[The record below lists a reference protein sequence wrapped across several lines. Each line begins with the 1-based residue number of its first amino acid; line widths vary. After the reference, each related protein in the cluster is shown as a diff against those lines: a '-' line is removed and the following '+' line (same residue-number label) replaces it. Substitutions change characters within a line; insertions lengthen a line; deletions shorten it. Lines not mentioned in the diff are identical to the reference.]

1 MSEVIT
7 VNIPAKAE
15 HLLVARLAASGVCSR
30 LGMAI
35 EQMEDVKAAVAEAC
49 ILMINDPAGYE
60 RLAVSFTYGD
70 DLEVLVQGGQPGG
83 VPGSDE
89 IDADF
94 SMALL
99 EALAD
104 GVQAGQGAVRFTAKG
119 GAKR

>member
-35 EQMEDVKAAVAEAC
+35 EQMEDVKAAVSEAC
-49 ILMINDPAGYE
+49 ILMINNQAGYS
-60 RLAVSFTYGD
+60 RLAVSFVYGNG
-70 DLEVLVQGGQPGG
+70 LEVCVRGEEPGG
-83 VPGSDE
+83 MPVSEE

-99 EALAD
+99 AALAD
-104 GVQAGQGAVRFTAKG
+104 EVQADASQVCFSISG
-119 GAKR
+119 GAGL

>member
-35 EQMEDVKAAVAEAC
+35 EQMEDVKAAVSEAC
-49 ILMINDPAGYE
+49 ILMINDQAGYE
-60 RLAVSFTYGD
+60 RLAVSFAYGD
-70 DLEVLVQGGQPGG
+70 GLDVCVLGEQPGG
-83 VPGSDE
+83 VPVSDE

-99 EALAD
+99 EALAE
-104 GVQAGQGAVRFTAKG
+104 GVQAGQGQVCFTIRG

>member
-35 EQMEDVKAAVAEAC
+35 EQMEDVKAAVSEAC
-49 ILMINDPAGYE
+49 ILMINDQAGFS

-70 DLEVLVQGGQPGG
+70 TLEVCVRGEEPGG
-83 VPGSDE
+83 VPVSEE

-99 EALAD
+99 AALAD
-104 GVQAGQGAVRFTAKG
+104 EVEADGGQVRFTIAG
-119 GAKR
+119 GINQ

>member
-1 MSEVIT
+1 MSEFVT

-15 HLLVARLAASGVCSR
+15 HLLVARLAASGICSR

-35 EQMEDVKAAVAEAC
+35 EQMEDVKAAVSEAC
-49 ILMINDPAGYE
+49 ILMISDQAGYE
-60 RLAVSFTYGD
+60 RLTISFTYGD
-70 DLEVLVQGGQPGG
+70 GLDVCVQGEQPGG
-83 VPGSDE
+83 APSAEE

-104 GVQAGQGAVRFTAKG
+104 KLEADQGFVRFTARG